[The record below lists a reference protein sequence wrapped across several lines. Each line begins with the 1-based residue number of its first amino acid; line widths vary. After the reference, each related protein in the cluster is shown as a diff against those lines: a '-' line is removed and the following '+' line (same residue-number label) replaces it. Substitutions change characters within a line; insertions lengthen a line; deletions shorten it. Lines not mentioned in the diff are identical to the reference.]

1 MSRKVIHDII
11 IPIVQRLLS
20 MNKLYGEAFS
30 EGIHDVSIDDKNLE
44 EFLEAQLIREFQ
56 VAGEVGGRCAQLE
69 FLIKEYMQRDPLGL
83 EQLIE
88 RLLNLYIKLRLQ
100 GEEQEDGPQW
110 GELNPW
116 MKNRKKQRK
125 PLEMVPVV

>member
-1 MSRKVIHDII
+1 MSRKVIHDIV

-30 EGIHDVSIDDKNLE
+30 EHSHEVSIEDQRLE

-69 FLIKEYMQRDPLGL
+69 FLIKEYMQRDPVGF

-100 GEEQEDGPQW
+100 GEATDEKLQW
-110 GELNPW
+110 GDLNPW
-116 MKNRKKQRK
+116 AKARKKQRK
-125 PLEMVPVV
+125 PTEMVPVV